1 MALTYGSTWPVD
13 RKYVGHST
21 LSFYG
26 TWPHTT
32 SSHNSYTATVLDSRS
47 VELST
52 GLLKFQSARSA
63 FRIIAKPPVAYDFCG
78 QVSQF

>member
-32 SSHNSYTATVLDSRS
+32 CSHNSYTATVRDSMSSRAVNDPSRS
-47 VELST
+47 FTVLLVERA
-52 GLLKFQSARSA
+52 SAK
-63 FRIIAKPPVAYDFCG
+63 IIMDR
-78 QVSQF
+78 QL

>member
-32 SSHNSYTATVLDSRS
+32 CSHNSYTAPVLDSMSSRAVNDPS
-47 VELST
+47 QSFTVLLVERA
-52 GLLKFQSARSA
+52 SAK
-63 FRIIAKPPVAYDFCG
+63 IIMDR
-78 QVSQF
+78 QL

>member
-1 MALTYGSTWPVD
+1 MAAPGRWTVD

-32 SSHNSYTATVLDSRS
+32 CSHNSYTATVLDSRS

-52 GLLKFQSARSA
+52 GLLKFQSARPA
-63 FRIIAKPPVAYDFCG
+63 FRIFAKPHVAYDFYG
-78 QVSQF
+78 QVFQFHV